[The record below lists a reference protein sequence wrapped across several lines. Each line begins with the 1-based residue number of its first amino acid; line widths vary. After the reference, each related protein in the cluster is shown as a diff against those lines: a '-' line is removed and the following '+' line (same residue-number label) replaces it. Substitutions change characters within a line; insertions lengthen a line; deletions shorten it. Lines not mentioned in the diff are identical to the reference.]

1 MKSYRIAS
9 IPGDGVGQEVAIE
22 ALKILNLIAH
32 KHSINIEIT
41 SFNWG
46 CDYYLDHQ
54 CMMPADGLD
63 RLIDFDTIFLGSVG
77 NAKKVPDHISVKLV
91 LDIRKAFDQ
100 YINLRPIQLYP
111 GVETLIRTAT
121 PESVNMVVVRENTEG
136 EYANM
141 GGFFKQHTAD
151 AIAIQTA
158 IFTQKGCERVMRY
171 AFDLAEKRKKN
182 ALGPGKVTSC
192 TKSNALGYSMVFWDQ
207 VFGDVR
213 SGYPDIKV
221 ETALV
226 DALSM
231 WLIRNPERYDVI
243 VASNLF
249 GDILTDLGAMLQ
261 GGMGMAAGGNINPE
275 KRYPSMFEP
284 IHGSA
289 PDIAFQGIV
298 NPVASIESIRLM
310 MDFLGETAAAQDI
323 QHAVSTVMKTGRI
336 KTVDLGGSSQ
346 TGEVGDEIARILKL
360 DD

>member
-9 IPGDGVGQEVAIE
+9 IPGDGVGQEVAVEAKKVLDTISVKHGFELEIE
-22 ALKILNLIAH
+22 HLD
-32 KHSINIEIT
+32 
-41 SFNWG
+41 WG
-46 CDYYLDHQ
+46 CDYYLEHQ
-54 CMMPADGLD
+54 RMMPEDGLE
-63 RLIDFDTIFLGSVG
+63 RLTDFDAIFLGSVG

-100 YINLRPIQLYP
+100 YVNLRPIQLYP
-111 GVETLIRTAT
+111 GVNTLIRTAT

-136 EYANM
+136 EYSTV
-141 GGFFKQHTAD
+141 GGFFKPNTAD

-158 IFTQKGCERVMRY
+158 VFTQKGCERVMRY
-171 AFDLAEKRKKN
+171 AFDLAENRKKSS
-182 ALGPGKVTSC
+182 AGPGRVTSC

-207 VFGDVR
+207 VFMQ
-213 SGYPDIKV
+213 IKSEFPEIEV

-261 GGMGMAAGGNINPE
+261 GGLGMAAGGNINPE
-275 KRYPSMFEP
+275 RVYPSMFEP

-289 PDIAFQGIV
+289 PDIALQGIV
-298 NPVASIESIRLM
+298 NPVASIEAVRM
-310 MDFLGETAAAQDI
+310 MMAHFGETDAALDI
-323 QHAVSTVMKTGRI
+323 QQAISSVMTAGRI
-336 KTVDLGGSSQ
+336 RTVDMGGDSK
-346 TGEVGDEIARILKL
+346 TNEMGDEIVRILKAN
-360 DD
+360 

>member
-22 ALKILNLIAH
+22 ANKILETISV
-32 KHSINIEIT
+32 KHGLE
-41 SFNWG
+41 FKLEHLNWG
-46 CDYYLDHQ
+46 CDYYLEHQ
-54 CMMPADGLD
+54 RMMPEDALE
-63 RLIDFDTIFLGSVG
+63 RLMDFDAIFLGSVG
-77 NAKKVPDHISVKLV
+77 DAKKVPDHISVKLV

-111 GVETLIRTAT
+111 GVDTLIKTAT
-121 PESVNMVVVRENTEG
+121 PESINMVVVRENTEG
-136 EYANM
+136 EYSNM
-141 GGFFKQHTAD
+141 GGFFKPNTAD

-158 IFTQKGCERVMRY
+158 VFTWKGCERVMRY
-171 AFDLAEKRKKN
+171 AFKLAEDRKKISQ
-182 ALGPGKVTSC
+182 GPGKVTSC

-207 VFGDVR
+207 VFAQISSEFPEIG
-213 SGYPDIKV
+213 V

-231 WLIRNPERYDVI
+231 WLIRNPERYDII

-275 KRYPSMFEP
+275 RQYPSMFEP

-298 NPVASIESIRLM
+298 NPIASIESIRM
-310 MDFLGETAAAQDI
+310 MMTHFGEAEAALDI
-323 QHAVSTVMKTGRI
+323 QNAVSAVMKESQI
-336 KTVDLGGSSQ
+336 KTADLGGRSK
-346 TGEVGDEIARILKL
+346 THEVGDEIVRILKAS
-360 DD
+360 